1 MRIRTIVIC
10 AMTALG
16 VAACGSSGSRSAS
29 LPTPPGPVVLS
40 ALVSGTHVSVSPVRV
55 GAGPVL
61 LTVTNQGRHSAA
73 VTLSRA
79 GRSLARTAPIN
90 PQGATQIKVD
100 LSRGVYRVA
109 LASAG
114 SRRTDAQKS
123 RGAQPAATGVLVRV
137 GRRRDGGAD
146 QLLSP

>member
-16 VAACGSSGSRSAS
+16 VTACGSAGSRSAS
-29 LPTPPGPVVLS
+29 LATPPGPVVLS
-40 ALVSGTHVSVSPVRV
+40 ALVSGAHVSVSPARV

-73 VTLSRA
+73 VTLSRG

-90 PQGATQIKVD
+90 PQGATQIKVS

-109 LASAG
+109 LASSG

-123 RGAQPAATGVLVRV
+123 RGAQPASGALVHV
-137 GRRRDGGAD
+137 GRRRSGGAN

>member
-16 VAACGSSGSRSAS
+16 VGACGSAGSRSAS
-29 LPTPPGPVVLS
+29 LPAPPGPVVLS
-40 ALVSGTHVSVSPVRV
+40 ALVSGARVSVSPTRV

-61 LTVTNQGRHSAA
+61 LTVTNQGRHAAA

-109 LASAG
+109 LAPSG

-123 RGAQPAATGVLVRV
+123 RGPQPATGALLRV
-137 GRRRDGGAD
+137 GRRRGGGAS